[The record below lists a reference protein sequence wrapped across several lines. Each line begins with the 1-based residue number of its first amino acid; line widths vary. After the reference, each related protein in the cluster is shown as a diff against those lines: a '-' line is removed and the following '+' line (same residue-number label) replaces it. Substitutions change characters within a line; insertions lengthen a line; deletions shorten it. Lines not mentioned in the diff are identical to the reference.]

1 MARTAF
7 DIGDLVPV
15 QSERE
20 LPWWSKNR
28 VVRKRSLNTDRIIE
42 AGMRLLDRDGLDGL
56 SMRRLG
62 AELGSGATS
71 VYWHIPNKDALLDL
85 IVDRLMEEANATTR
99 HKSGSTWRAELADY
113 AMALRVVLERHAAA
127 VALLSTRAPVG
138 PEGLRFMEGVM
149 SALTVAGFGGR
160 QRALAYAALT
170 GYTIGHVVLERRKAP
185 TDRGP
190 RSTAGNQLQRL
201 GILLRGVP
209 RGRFPGVFES
219 AAELSELTDAEAF
232 EYGLQRMLD
241 GLEAELRPV
250 NPRRRL

>member
-1 MARTAF
+1 VA
-7 DIGDLVPV
+7 V
-15 QSERE
+15 QTERE
-20 LPWWSKNR
+20 LPWWSKSR
-28 VVRKRSLNTDRIIE
+28 VVRKRSLNADRIID
-42 AGMRLLDRDGLDGL
+42 ASMALLDRDGLDGL

-71 VYWHIPNKDALLDL
+71 VYWHVANKEALLDL
-85 IVDRLMEEANATTR
+85 VVDRLMEEANAATR
-99 HKSGSTWRAELADY
+99 QVPGSTWRAELASY
-113 AMALRVVLERHAAA
+113 AMALRLVLGRHAAA
-127 VALLSTRAPVG
+127 AALISTRAPVG

-149 SALTVAGFGGR
+149 SALADAGFGGR

-170 GYTIGHVVLERRKAP
+170 GYTIGQVIVEQRQAP
-185 TDRGP
+185 TDGAS
-190 RSTAGNQLQRL
+190 RSGTGNQLQRL

-219 AAELSELTDAEAF
+219 AADLAELTDEEAF

>member
-1 MARTAF
+1 MA
-7 DIGDLVPV
+7 V
-15 QSERE
+15 QTERE
-20 LPWWSKNR
+20 LPWWSKSR
-28 VVRKRSLNTDRIIE
+28 VVRRRSLNADRIIE
-42 AGMRLLDRDGLDGL
+42 AGMTLLDRDGLDGL

-62 AELGSGATS
+62 VELGSGATS
-71 VYWHIPNKDALLDL
+71 VYWHVPSKDALLDL
-85 IVDRLMEEANATTR
+85 VVDRLMEEANAATR
-99 HKSGSTWRAELADY
+99 NAPGSTWRAELAAH

-127 VALLSTRAPVG
+127 AALLSTRAPVG

-149 SALTVAGFGGR
+149 SALADAGFGGR

-170 GYTIGHVVLERRKAP
+170 GYTIGQVILEQRRAP

-190 RSTAGNQLQRL
+190 RSTTGNQLQRL

-219 AAELSELTDAEAF
+219 AADLAELTDEEAF